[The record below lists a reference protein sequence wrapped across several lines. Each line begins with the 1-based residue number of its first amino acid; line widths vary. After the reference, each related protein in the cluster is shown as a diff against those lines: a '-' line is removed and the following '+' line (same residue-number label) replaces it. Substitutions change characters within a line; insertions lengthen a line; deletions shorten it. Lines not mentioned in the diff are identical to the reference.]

1 MSGDVMSRGIII
13 PLRTPLK
20 DRAAIMDQLVDEDSL
35 LGVNYEGTLIYSDE
49 GGRGNDAHGLFFDRP
64 NPSGAMMNELR
75 TRGLSVVTTQAR
87 PYSCLWYN
95 GADNPL
101 NQMTKQKFL
110 ERTGQA
116 NA

>member
-1 MSGDVMSRGIII
+1 MSGDLMSRGIVI

-20 DRAAIMDQLVDEDSL
+20 DRQAISDQLFDEGSL

-49 GGRGNDAHGLFFDRP
+49 GGRGNDAYGLFFDSP
-64 NPSGAMMNELR
+64 NPTGAMMNELR
-75 TRGLSVVTTQAR
+75 ERGLAVITAQAR
-87 PYSCLWYN
+87 SYGCLWYT
-95 GADNPL
+95 GVDSPL
-101 NQMTKQKFL
+101 NQMTKAQFL